1 MLHCNWVK
9 PNLDLEEPGIL
20 QPTSK
25 PKTSP
30 ASSCCT
36 LGTTFLESKADLA
49 SCPLLSLSSRACWGL
64 IKWAK
69 LPKTPDWSPAMQNLS
84 KAIAFYCDLTTST
97 QEAEDLYVPGSV
109 DWNILNVVQKQ
120 AFLAVCFLQ
129 NFPVQWQVRHWWGWE
144 NTRAL

>member
-84 KAIAFYCDLTTST
+84 KAIAFYCDLTTWHKKQKTLRTRICRLKHIECS
-97 QEAEDLYVPGSV
+97 AKAG
-109 DWNILNVVQKQ
+109 ILGCL
-120 AFLAVCFLQ
+120 FLAK
-129 NFPVQWQVRHWWGWE
+129 FPVQWQVRHWWGWE